1 MESNKIDKIVRD
13 SLQSRTIQPS
23 NSAWE
28 RLSDQLDVV
37 EAPKRINWFKYAG
50 YAASVLLLISVAFFI
65 NTTDDTDPIQK
76 NDIVTAPV
84 IDTTEFIKP
93 NFNNSVRQETVIVK
107 AVIPTEEK
115 KAVIS
120 NSGTIEKSLNKK
132 LKTVKTKKST
142 DLKVPNVVKENSRIV
157 LAAHTP
163 IETQKPKQV
172 LRSRIKID
180 SDALLLA
187 VTKNNQKVEK
197 STAIIIPDAS
207 RKLLNQSRIKINS
220 DALLYAVTNPNKD
233 ISEYYKKYHIDRD
246 EVLRN
251 IQKELNKVN
260 VNIDAATLLTNVEK
274 TIDEETFKKS
284 FMQVVKGKITGFA
297 SAFANR
303 NN

>member
-23 NSAWE
+23 DSAWE
-28 RLSDQLDVV
+28 RLSNQLDVL

-65 NTTDDTDPIQK
+65 NTNDVTDPIKK
-76 NDIVTAPV
+76 NVIVTAPV

-93 NFNNSVRQETVIVK
+93 SFNNSVPQETVIVK
-107 AVIPTEEK
+107 AEKPTEDAK
-115 KAVIS
+115 NAK
-120 NSGTIEKSLNKK
+120 NKVHK
-132 LKTVKTKKST
+132 QVGVAKKST
-142 DLKVPNVVKENSRIV
+142 DVRVPNVVTENSRIV
-157 LAAHTP
+157 IAKHTS
-163 IETQKPKQV
+163 IDKKKTKND
-172 LRSRIKID
+172 SSIRIKID

-197 STAIIIPDAS
+197 STTVIIPEVS
-207 RKLLNQSRIKINS
+207 RKLLKQSKIKINS
-220 DALLYAVTNPNKD
+220 DALLYAVSNPNKD
-233 ISEYYKKYHIDRD
+233 ISEYYKKYHIDRN

-260 VNIDAATLLTNVEK
+260 LSIDAATLLTSVEK

>member
-93 NFNNSVRQETVIVK
+93 SFNNSVPQETVIVK
-107 AVIPTEEK
+107 AETLTEDTKNVQKNVYKQVIV
-115 KAVIS
+115 A
-120 NSGTIEKSLNKK
+120 
-132 LKTVKTKKST
+132 KKST

-163 IETQKPKQV
+163 IETQKKKQV
-172 LRSRIKID
+172 L
-180 SDALLLA
+180 L
-187 VTKNNQKVEK
+187 EC
-197 STAIIIPDAS
+197 
-207 RKLLNQSRIKINS
+207 
-220 DALLYAVTNPNKD
+220 
-233 ISEYYKKYHIDRD
+233 
-246 EVLRN
+246 
-251 IQKELNKVN
+251 
-260 VNIDAATLLTNVEK
+260 
-274 TIDEETFKKS
+274 
-284 FMQVVKGKITGFA
+284 
-297 SAFANR
+297 
-303 NN
+303 

>member
-13 SLQSRTIQPS
+13 SLQSKTIHPS

-28 RLSDQLDVV
+28 RLSDQLDLM

-65 NTTDDTDPIQK
+65 NTTDDIVPIEK

-93 NFNNSVRQETVIVK
+93 SFNNSVPQETVIVK
-107 AVIPTEEK
+107 AETLTEDIK
-115 KAVIS
+115 KAKKEKVQKQVI
-120 NSGTIEKSLNKK
+120 
-132 LKTVKTKKST
+132 VAKKST

-163 IETQKPKQV
+163 MESKKTKQV
-172 LRSRIKID
+172 SSTRIKID
-180 SDALLLA
+180 SDVLLLA
-187 VTKNNQKVEK
+187 VTKINHKVEK
-197 STAIIIPDAS
+197 SATIIVPEAS

-220 DALLYAVTNPNKD
+220 DALLYAVTNPNKN

-246 EVLRN
+246 EVLKN

-260 VNIDAATLLTNVEK
+260 VSIDAATLLTSVEK